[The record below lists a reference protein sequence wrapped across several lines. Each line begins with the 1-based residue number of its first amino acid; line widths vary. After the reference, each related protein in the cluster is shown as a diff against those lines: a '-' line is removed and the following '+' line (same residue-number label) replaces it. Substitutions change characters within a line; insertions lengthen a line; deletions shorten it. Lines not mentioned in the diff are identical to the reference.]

1 MNDLHVMSSHARKAF
16 LELSV
21 APLSSRNEVLTRM
34 ADLLDAS
41 ADEIFAANKEDLC
54 LAEKEGLSSP
64 LLHRLKF
71 GPDKLKQVCDGLHSL
86 VLLADPIGATTIS
99 TQITEGLNLYRLI
112 CPIGVIGVIFESRPD
127 ALIQIASLCVKSGN
141 AVLLKGGREAFHTNQ
156 VLCRV
161 VRESLEASGLPAD
174 CAQLLE
180 TREDVASMLKE
191 DELIDLIIPR
201 GSNAFVRYIMDNSRI
216 PVLGHADGI
225 CHVYVDKD
233 ADPEKAVRI
242 RVDS

>member
-1 MNDLHVMSSHARKAF
+1 MNDLHEMSSRARNAF

-99 TQITEGLNLYRLI
+99 TQITEGLNLYRVI

-141 AVLLKGGREAFHTNQ
+141 AVLLKGGRI
-156 VLCRV
+156 
-161 VRESLEASGLPAD
+161 S
-174 CAQLLE
+174 
-180 TREDVASMLKE
+180 
-191 DELIDLIIPR
+191 
-201 GSNAFVRYIMDNSRI
+201 
-216 PVLGHADGI
+216 
-225 CHVYVDKD
+225 
-233 ADPEKAVRI
+233 
-242 RVDS
+242 